1 MSPVDVYNE
10 FLAGFPKR
18 KFSAGLLIA
27 FIDFYFELSVP
38 DLSIKSFDDFL
49 AKFPRQEST
58 SSGGR
63 ANTLIVAAPDGR
75 TLSLRPFYNQI
86 ERFFRAENS
95 RFDYPSCAPHA
106 TQAWIDY
113 RNWLDALTTFSKV
126 ELYELRKRVVEYVL
140 KTLQDQSFD
149 PSSARTEPAL
159 FRLLLEGFDMSAR
172 KNEPTG
178 AAFQGIVFG
187 FLRADN
193 PHLQIEIDKVR
204 TGSKRLQR
212 VGDIDGWDGAQLA
225 ISAEVKQFELK
236 PDDVPDLEGFANATG
251 IRGTLGIVVAK
262 SFKQDARALI
272 QGLGVKALDADDLLR
287 IVELWDPLK
296 QRTAVS
302 SFIYY
307 ARHVEKNS
315 SLSTRIDEFFHEA
328 LSSRDAQN
336 DSSHQYMSP
345 RQSTGI
351 AITSID
357 AFSEQNAFAKAPGE
371 NRFEIR

>member
-1 MSPVDVYNE
+1 MMMLVDEVFSE
-10 FLAGFPKR
+10 FAAGFSKR

-27 FIDFYFELSVP
+27 FIDFYYELGIP
-38 DLSIKSFDDFL
+38 ELDCNSFDDVL
-49 AKFPRQEST
+49 KLFPKQDAT
-58 SSGGR
+58 SSGAR
-63 ANTLIVAAPDGR
+63 ANTLILALPEGG

-86 ERFFRAENS
+86 ERYFRAENS

-113 RNWLDALTTFSKV
+113 IPWLDALSRFSKS
-126 ELYELRKRVVEYVL
+126 EMNELRRLVADYVL
-140 KTLQDQSFD
+140 RTLQDQSFD
-149 PSSARTEPAL
+149 PSTVRTEPAL
-159 FRLLLEGFDMSAR
+159 FRLLLEGFDLSAR

-236 PDDVPDLEGFANATG
+236 PDDVVDLEAFANATG

-262 SFKQDARALI
+262 SFKADTRKMVQEL
-272 QGLGVKALDADDLLR
+272 GLKALDADDLLR

-302 SFIYY
+302 SLIYY

-315 SLSTRIDEFFHEA
+315 SLAARIDEFFNGCLANQQKPIDVHKGPTFFS
-328 LSSRDAQN
+328 LSREPVTTVIS
-336 DSSHQYMSP
+336 
-345 RQSTGI
+345 
-351 AITSID
+351 
-357 AFSEQNAFAKAPGE
+357 APGE
-371 NRFEIR
+371 TLFEIR